1 MSYSKDYKTSER
13 IDEAKNKNTNSPK
26 ETQSIGFLYRHRGL
40 FWLGGAIIISSVIIM
55 IFGMTAVV
63 YPQMLESPSRIVI
76 NTASAQKKYELG
88 KYKKAMCLFGYI
100 AFFVISPIPPTS
112 AILL

>member
-1 MSYSKDYKTSER
+1 M
-13 IDEAKNKNTNSPK
+13 
-26 ETQSIGFLYRHRGL
+26 
-40 FWLGGAIIISSVIIM
+40 
-55 IFGMTAVV
+55 
-63 YPQMLESPSRIVI
+63 I
-76 NTASAQKKYELG
+76 NTTSAPQKKYELE